1 MTSFSASVGILNNI
15 ILQKKKKKNLKW
27 YDFLIGYKQY
37 WQILTFKDRIWKKV
51 ITQQIVFMSY
61 YGWSIVILSYCG
73 VSGDSYHFWNYSV

>member
-15 ILQKKKKKNLKW
+15 ILQQKINNW
-27 YDFLIGYKQY
+27 SDMTFLIGYKQY
-37 WQILTFKDRIWKKV
+37 WQSLTFKDRIWKKV